1 MSQPFDLSQFPDL
14 PSQVM
19 KAFAAQSA
27 ALDAARFEASV
38 ERAARLHE
46 QAVGV
51 EKDAFITELTA
62 LVEKLEGQVGQYRH
76 AKFGPKSEKLD
87 PAQLELALEDL
98 EAAIAETQEQIA
110 AVEEKIAASETDPEK
125 KAPRK
130 KRKARALPEHLT
142 RVERVIEP
150 DSIVCPCGCGDMVR
164 IGEDRVDRLDYI
176 PARYQVIV
184 TIRPKYACPKG
195 RTGVVQAKAPA
206 HLLESSWP
214 TEALLAQIAVSKYSE
229 HMPLNRQAVVM
240 ARLGVPID
248 RSVLADWMGRTGAL
262 IAPVVDHMAVAL
274 KQGSTRLYVDETTAP
289 VLDPGRGKTKTGY
302 LWAVLRDDRGWGGTA
317 PPGVVFHYRPGRKGE
332 YADEILADFNGTIQ
346 VDAYGAYTH
355 LATPK
360 RTGGDPLRLAFCWAH
375 GRRKLIKAKPKKGS
389 PIVDEALV
397 RIAALYK
404 VEDAIRGSA
413 PDHRRAVRQQVS
425 RPLVDQFFAW
435 LAAQAARVSRK
446 SELGEA
452 MAYMLRREEGF
463 RLFLEDGRVD
473 IDSNLVENAIR
484 SPAMNRRN
492 ALFAGHDEGGRSWAR
507 FASLIGSCKMNGVE
521 PHAYLRD
528 LFTKLAHGH
537 LDKDIDTLMPWACAA
552 ATIPSKSAHPGVPSE
567 LIPSAHEGKERQ
579 PRAPKP
585 ARKRNP
591 NGARTA
597 LTVYPCASS
606 VLYGSGMAKAAS
618 PRKNR
623 IR

>member
-1 MSQPFDLSQFPDL
+1 
-14 PSQVM
+14 M

-27 ALDAARFEASV
+27 ALDAARFEAAV

-46 QAVGV
+46 QAVGA

-98 EAAIAETQEQIA
+98 ETAIAETQAQIA
-110 AVEEKIAASETDPEK
+110 AVEDKIAARAADPDK
-125 KAPRK
+125 AAPRAPRK
-130 KRKARALPEHLT
+130 ARTLPEHLP
-142 RVERVIEP
+142 RIERVIEP

-164 IGEDRVDRLDYI
+164 IGEDRADRLDYI

-206 HLLESSWP
+206 HLLEGSWP
-214 TEALLAQIAVSKYSE
+214 TEALLAQIAVSKHSE

-262 IAPVVDHMAVAL
+262 IAPVVDHMAMVL

-332 YADEILADFNGTIQ
+332 YADEILTGFNGTIQ

-360 RTGGDPLRLAFCWAH
+360 RAGGDPLRLAFCWAH

-404 VEDAIRGSA
+404 VEDVIRGSA
-413 PDHRRAVRQQVS
+413 PDHRRALRQEVS
-425 RPLVDQFFAW
+425 RPVVDQFFAW

-463 RLFLEDGRVD
+463 RLFLEDGQVD

-492 ALFAGHDEGGRSWAR
+492 ALFAGHDEGGRNWAR
-507 FASLIGSCKMNGVE
+507 FASLIATCKMNGVE
-521 PHAYLRD
+521 PYAYLRD
-528 LFTKLAHGH
+528 LFTKLANGH
-537 LDKDIDTLMPWACAA
+537 LNTNIDDLMPWAYAA
-552 ATIPSKSAHPGVPSE
+552 AAQHS
-567 LIPSAHEGKERQ
+567 Q
-579 PRAPKP
+579 
-585 ARKRNP
+585 
-591 NGARTA
+591 
-597 LTVYPCASS
+597 
-606 VLYGSGMAKAAS
+606 
-618 PRKNR
+618 
-623 IR
+623 